1 MTVSSDT
8 NSVTYSGNG
17 STTVFP
23 YSFKIFENTD
33 LIVTL
38 IDDATEVETVQTLT
52 TDYTVSGAGNN
63 SGGNVTF
70 VTAPAS
76 GKTVKI
82 ERNLAFTQTTV
93 YTENDAF
100 PAKSHEDALDRLTML
115 TQQNKDK
122 IDAKAPKESPTF
134 TGTVT
139 IPTAAITTFS
149 LGGTNVTSTATE
161 LNILDGVTATATELN
176 ILDGV
181 TSTTAELNIL
191 DGVTST
197 TAELNILD
205 GVTATTAEL
214 NILDGVTSTTAELNI
229 LDGVTATTAELNY
242 LDITTLGT
250 SEASKVLTT
259 DSSNNVNFTNDIT
272 LSGGAVFGT
281 TGGNVTSKTLDDY
294 EEGTWSPVY
303 GTTLNN
309 FTTMTMDVIS
319 ATYTKIGNT
328 VIATAYIQT
337 DDVDNTGATGS
348 ITIEGLP
355 FTATETS
362 AVAIGFA
369 NNFAIDH
376 PISGYVSGTKIVLQ
390 KRTTVDGDTNSLQYG
405 DLTNGTIAN
414 QNQLIFTAIYKA

>member
-17 STTVFP
+17 STTVFA
-23 YSFKIFENTD
+23 YTFKIFANSD
-33 LIVTL
+33 LVVSLRNDT
-38 IDDATEVETVQTLT
+38 TGVSTTQTLT
-52 TDYTVSGAGNN
+52 TDYTVSGAGTD

-76 GKTVKI
+76 GNTVKI

-161 LNILDGVTATATELN
+161 LNILDGVTATAT
-176 ILDGV
+176 
-181 TSTTAELNIL
+181 ELNIL

>member
-17 STTVFP
+17 STTVFA
-23 YSFKIFENTD
+23 YTFKIFANSD
-33 LIVTL
+33 LVVSLRNDT
-38 IDDATEVETVQTLT
+38 TGVSTTQTLT
-52 TDYTVSGAGNN
+52 TDYTVSGAGTD

-76 GKTVKI
+76 GNTVKI

-191 DGVTST
+191 DGVTAT

-242 LDITTLGT
+242 LDITCLLYT
-250 SEASKVLTT
+250 STSPRDRTRCRKP
-259 DSSNNVNFTNDIT
+259 SS
-272 LSGGAVFGT
+272 A
-281 TGGNVTSKTLDDY
+281 
-294 EEGTWSPVY
+294 
-303 GTTLNN
+303 
-309 FTTMTMDVIS
+309 
-319 ATYTKIGNT
+319 
-328 VIATAYIQT
+328 
-337 DDVDNTGATGS
+337 
-348 ITIEGLP
+348 
-355 FTATETS
+355 
-362 AVAIGFA
+362 
-369 NNFAIDH
+369 
-376 PISGYVSGTKIVLQ
+376 
-390 KRTTVDGDTNSLQYG
+390 
-405 DLTNGTIAN
+405 
-414 QNQLIFTAIYKA
+414 

>member
-23 YSFKIFENTD
+23 YTFKIFENTD

-191 DGVTST
+191 DGVTAT

-214 NILDGVTSTTAELNI
+214 NILDGVTADASELNI

-294 EEGTWSPVY
+294 EEGTWSPSYV
-303 GTTLNN
+303 TTLND
-309 FTTMTMDVIS
+309 FTAITMDVIS

-328 VIATAYIQT
+328 VIATAQIQT
-337 DDVDNTGATGS
+337 DEIDNTGATGN
-348 ITIEGLP
+348 IAIEGLP

-376 PISGYVSGTKIVLQ
+376 PISGYVVGTKIFLQ
-390 KRTTVDGDTNSLQYG
+390 ERTGVDGDTNMMLPT

>member
-17 STTVFP
+17 STTVFA
-23 YSFKIFENTD
+23 YTFKIFANSD
-33 LIVTL
+33 LVVSLRNDT
-38 IDDATEVETVQTLT
+38 TGVSTTQTLT
-52 TDYTVSGAGNN
+52 TDYTVSGAGTD

-76 GKTVKI
+76 GNTVKI

-161 LNILDGVTATATELN
+161 LNILDGVTATAT
-176 ILDGV
+176 
-181 TSTTAELNIL
+181 ELNIL

-337 DDVDNTGATGS
+337 DDVGNTGATGS